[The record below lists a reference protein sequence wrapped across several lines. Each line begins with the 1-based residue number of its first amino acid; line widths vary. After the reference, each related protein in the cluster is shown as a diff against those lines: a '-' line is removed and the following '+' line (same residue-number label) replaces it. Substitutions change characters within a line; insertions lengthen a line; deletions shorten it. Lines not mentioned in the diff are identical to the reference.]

1 MGFWF
6 LVGIAR
12 VFLVSSFHVLVGCV
26 LGFFFLFLGG
36 LSCFVPFVSSFL
48 SFWGHGWPLLCFWG
62 LRSSELRGWL
72 FVCFLVFWLFH
83 GDLIH

>member
-48 SFWGHGWPLLCFWG
+48 SFWGHGWPPLRFGGSGVLSQGAGSLC
-62 LRSSELRGWL
+62 
-72 FVCFLVFWLFH
+72 VFLVCLDIPW
-83 GDLIH
+83 